1 MASGAQRLIL
11 ASGSPRR
18 LDLLRAH
25 GFSPKVRR
33 PDVDE
38 TPQPGEDAATLV
50 ERLAMAKLA
59 SVVDSHETGLAA
71 DTVVVLDGEV
81 LGKPGRPDWATDML
95 LRLSGRTHEVVGGLA
110 VCHGGHTIS
119 GVVRTRVTFREL
131 GDDEVD
137 AYVATGEPLDKA
149 GAYAIQGGAAG
160 FVTEVAGCRENVIGL
175 SIPAVLAALK
185 SLWAQS
191 AG

>member
-11 ASGSPRR
+11 ASSSPRR

-95 LRLSGRTHEVVGGLA
+95 HRLSGRTHEVVGGLA
-110 VCHGGHTIS
+110 VCHGGHMIS
-119 GVVRTRVTFREL
+119 GVVRTRVTFRDL

-160 FVTEVAGCRENVIGL
+160 FVTEVAGCLENVVGL

-185 SLWAQS
+185 SLGAQS

>member
-1 MASGAQRLIL
+1 
-11 ASGSPRR
+11 
-18 LDLLRAH
+18 
-25 GFSPKVRR
+25 
-33 PDVDE
+33 
-38 TPQPGEDAATLV
+38 
-50 ERLAMAKLA
+50 MAKLA
-59 SVVDSHETGLAA
+59 SVVDVHETGLAA
-71 DTVVVLDGEV
+71 DTVVVFDGEV

-95 LRLSGRTHEVVGGLA
+95 HRLSGRTHEVVGGLA
-110 VCHGGHTIS
+110 VCHGGHMIS
-119 GVVRTRVTFREL
+119 GVVRTRVTFRDL

-160 FVTEVAGCRENVIGL
+160 FVTEVAGCRENVVGL

-185 SLWAQS
+185 SLGAQS

>member
-1 MASGAQRLIL
+1 MIL

-38 TPQPGEDAATLV
+38 TPRPGEDPAALV
-50 ERLAMAKLA
+50 ERLAMAKLVA
-59 SVVDSHETGLAA
+59 VVDSHETGLAA
-71 DTVVVLDGEV
+71 DTVVVLDDDI

-95 LRLSGRTHEVVGGLA
+95 QRLSGRTHEVVGGLA
-110 VCHGGHTIS
+110 VCHGGYTIS
-119 GVVRTRVTFREL
+119 GVVRTSVTFREL
-131 GDDEVD
+131 DGHEID

-160 FVTEVAGCRENVIGL
+160 FITAVDGCRENVVGL

-185 SLWAQS
+185 SLGVQS

>member
-1 MASGAQRLIL
+1 MADDAQRLIL
-11 ASGSPRR
+11 ASGSPQR

-38 TPQPGEDAATLV
+38 TPQPGEDPAALV
-50 ERLAMAKLA
+50 ERLAMAKLVA
-59 SVVDSHETGLAA
+59 VVDNHETGLAA

-95 LRLSGRTHEVVGGLA
+95 RRLSGRTHEVVGGLA
-110 VCHGGHTIS
+110 VCHGGYTIS
-119 GVVRTRVTFREL
+119 GVVRTLVTFREFD
-131 GDDEVD
+131 DDEID

-160 FVTEVAGCRENVIGL
+160 FVTKVDGCRENVVGL

-185 SLWAQS
+185 SLGAQS